1 MARGGS
7 RRDLIPDFD
16 PDCGDAALT
25 RARQDI
31 VIGRWQG
38 LRELLRA
45 TGPDWPSRG
54 HRVRSLAQACAANS
68 TAESWLAAQIPK
80 ILASPAFT
88 SGGVLF
94 LTYDEGSLQ
103 TDHIPMVVASQMFGR
118 PARATFSIAM
128 SSPAKA
134 RAANSAMSSW
144 R

>member
-54 HRVRSLAQACAANS
+54 SAAPN
-68 TAESWLAAQIPK
+68 
-80 ILASPAFT
+80 
-88 SGGVLF
+88 
-94 LTYDEGSLQ
+94 
-103 TDHIPMVVASQMFGR
+103 MR
-118 PARATFSIAM
+118 R
-128 SSPAKA
+128 
-134 RAANSAMSSW
+134 
-144 R
+144 